1 MRGISKFAHSFS
13 RFQVPFPFHDA
24 VSPLYPQSGAETSL
38 VYRCPGP
45 AVCDLYAKQRLHPPQ
60 QGSSEPQ
67 LCTYS
72 SPFRLTRFQK
82 QILTN
87 GQPILSIPPSSRQL
101 VPPAL
106 DRLLPATLF
115 SAARAANA
123 PTIALGLVRSKHG
136 RLTRPTATRLLPRAL
151 LPFSTRRTFPCRARL
166 QRLPMNITSVW
177 PLRLPAMQ

>member
-1 MRGISKFAHSFS
+1 MFAHLFS
-13 RFQVPFPFHDA
+13 RLQVPSPFHDV
-24 VSPLYPQSGAETSL
+24 VSPFYPQSGAETSL

-45 AVCDLYAKQRLHPPQ
+45 AVCDSSAKQRLDPPR

-72 SPFRLTRFQK
+72 SAFRLTRFQK
-82 QILTN
+82 QLLTN
-87 GQPILSIPPSSRQL
+87 NQPIPSFPPSSRQL
-101 VPPAL
+101 VPPAP
-106 DRLLPATLF
+106 DRLLRATLF

-123 PTIALGLVRSKHG
+123 PTIAPGLARSKPG
-136 RLTRPTATRLLPRAL
+136 RLTRPTATLLLPRAL
-151 LPFSTRRTFPCRARL
+151 LPFWIRRTFPCRARL